1 MDINS
6 NEPPIKDNIAKAVYT
21 EQVLD
26 EYRNNP
32 LIEALPPIY
41 SLEEVIEKLT
51 VDPGYN
57 EQERQLDAKYRYH
70 CIQRLFKFFQP
81 LSTHIDIEQRVS
93 RAIRQGYLSRNP
105 LAREYVEQLRSGH
118 EMIKQGRMNFDG
130 SYTARATASGF
141 TIIGISGVGK
151 TTAVER
157 ILSLY
162 PQVIAHAKYNDRN
175 LSLYQMAWMKLD
187 CPYDGSLKGLCL
199 SFFHEM
205 DRLMGTTYYKKFATG
220 RGTVDTM
227 LPRMAQ
233 MASLHCL
240 GILVIDE
247 IQHLSLA
254 KSGGSDLMLNFF
266 VTLVNTIGVPVIL
279 IGTTKAMHILQGE
292 FRQARRGSGQG
303 DLIWD
308 RLKNDRSFK
317 IMIKAMWKNQWTKQ
331 NSPLTEEIIS
341 TIYDESQGIIDIAV
355 KLYAMTQMKAIASG
369 TENITSDTIK
379 KVAEEKLKL
388 VRPMLQA
395 LRSGNLKEIAKYSDI
410 QFMDMN
416 DFKYAYNEQINK
428 ITDGCSGGSLRNNP
442 KLEKDLDVVGQVV
455 LKLLE
460 LSVDASIARKSA
472 EIALEAK
479 DNETKSIFVIVKE
492 AFKIALE
499 LENGRVENKKEDNVV
514 QFYDKGDLRHMV
526 DAGDQ
531 DGQSAY
537 ESLKMGAKIKDPEEF
552 DG

>member
-1 MDINS
+1 M
-6 NEPPIKDNIAKAVYT
+6 AKAVYT
-21 EQVLD
+21 EQILD

-57 EQERQLDAKYRYH
+57 EQERQLDTKYRYH

-118 EMIKQGRMNFDG
+118 EMIKQGRLNFDG
-130 SYTARATASGF
+130 NYTARATASGF

-162 PQVIAHAKYNDRN
+162 PQVITHAKYNDRN
-175 LSLYQMAWMKLD
+175 LTLYQIAWMKLD
-187 CPYDGSLKGLCL
+187 CPYDGSLKGLCF
-199 SFFHEM
+199 SFFHEL
-205 DRLMGTTYYKKFATG
+205 DRLMGTAYYKKFATG

-240 GILVIDE
+240 GVLVIDE

-308 RLKNDRSFK
+308 RLKNDRSFN
-317 IMIKAMWKNQWTKQ
+317 IMMKAMWKNQWTKQ
-331 NSPLTEEIIS
+331 NNPLTEEIIN

-355 KLYAMTQMKAIASG
+355 KLYAMAQMKAIASG
-369 TENITSDTIK
+369 TENITPDTIK

-410 QFMDMN
+410 QIIDMN
-416 DFKYAYNEQINK
+416 DFKYAYTEQINK
-428 ITDGCSGGSLRNNP
+428 ITDNSEGELRSNQ
-442 KLEKDLDVVGQVV
+442 KLEKYIDVVGQVV

-460 LSVDASIARKSA
+460 LSVDASTARKAA
-472 EIALEAK
+472 EIALETK
-479 DNETKSIFVIVKE
+479 DSKTNSIPVIVKE

-499 LENGRVENKKEDNVV
+499 LENERVEDKKQDNVV
-514 QFYDKGDLRHMV
+514 QFHDKGDLRHIV
-526 DAGDQ
+526 DDGTQ

-537 ESLKMGAKIKDPEEF
+537 EALKMGANIKNPEEF
-552 DG
+552 GS